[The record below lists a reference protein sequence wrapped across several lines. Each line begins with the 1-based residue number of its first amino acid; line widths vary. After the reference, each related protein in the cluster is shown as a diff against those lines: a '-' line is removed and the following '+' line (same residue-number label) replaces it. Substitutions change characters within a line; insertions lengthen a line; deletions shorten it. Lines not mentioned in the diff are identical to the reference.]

1 MKKIKKIRRSL
12 RNSQENGSGARKF
25 REQTIDLCRL
35 SRGELGDPLSH
46 ALFGPCRAANLR
58 RLDEARRKHGRL
70 DIRITLFANCHG
82 ECLIQK
88 NALICGAAAG
98 LRGAL
103 VHAAFCDIST
113 VSAASVSPAPVRA
126 GMARIATR
134 PG

>member
-25 REQTIDLCRL
+25 REQAIDLCRL

-58 RLDEARRKHGRL
+58 RLNEARRKHGRL

-88 NALICGAAAG
+88 KYANFAEPRRFPS
-98 LRGAL
+98 RGPSSCRL
-103 VHAAFCDIST
+103 L
-113 VSAASVSPAPVRA
+113 
-126 GMARIATR
+126 
-134 PG
+134 